1 MSALLWLL
9 LKIDR
14 IELQINSLGSAE
26 SRASY
31 REILVKYFSG
41 VKNQLDDDS
50 IRRLEQ
56 NPLRI
61 LDSKNPEMRSIVEAA
76 PVLLDYLDEESAAH
90 FAELRAL
97 LDAAG
102 VKYSINPR
110 LVRGLDYYNRT
121 VFEWVTDALGAQGA
135 VCSGGRYDGLVEKLG
150 GRSTPAVGWAMGM
163 ERLVALYE
171 ECGGKAPA
179 RDADVY
185 LVAVGDEALQRAFA
199 LAEELRSQI
208 EGIRVDL
215 NLGGGSFKSQLKR
228 ADKSNAMYALILG
241 EQELADG
248 NIGLK
253 PLRSTED
260 QISVAMDEVANTLAT
275 RLG

>member
-1 MSALLWLL
+1 
-9 LKIDR
+9 
-14 IELQINSLGSAE
+14 
-26 SRASY
+26 
-31 REILVKYFSG
+31 
-41 VKNQLDDDS
+41 
-50 IRRLEQ
+50 
-56 NPLRI
+56 
-61 LDSKNPEMRSIVEAA
+61 
-76 PVLLDYLDEESAAH
+76 
-90 FAELRAL
+90 
-97 LDAAG
+97 
-102 VKYSINPR
+102 
-110 LVRGLDYYNRT
+110 
-121 VFEWVTDALGAQGA
+121 
-135 VCSGGRYDGLVEKLG
+135 
-150 GRSTPAVGWAMGM
+150 MGM
-163 ERLVALYE
+163 ERFVALYA

-260 QISVAMDEVANTLAT
+260 QVSVAMDEVANTLAT